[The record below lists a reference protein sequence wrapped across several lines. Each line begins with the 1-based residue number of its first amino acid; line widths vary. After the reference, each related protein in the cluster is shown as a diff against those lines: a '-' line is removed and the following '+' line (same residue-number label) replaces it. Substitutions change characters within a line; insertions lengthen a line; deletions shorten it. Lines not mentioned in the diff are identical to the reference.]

1 MSPRNRAV
9 ARALAT
15 AGLASV
21 LFDLLSE
28 REARRRELSFDVP
41 LLAARLEELTLRV
54 TAQPRLR
61 TLPVGYFGASTGAAA
76 ALRAAASLGEQIAAV
91 VSRGGRP
98 DLAHEDLARVVAPTL
113 LIVGER
119 DREVLELNRRAANLL
134 ACPHDL
140 VVVAGAGH
148 LFEEAGAL
156 ERVCELAIEWFQRYL
171 G

>member
-15 AGLASV
+15 AGLGSL

-28 REARRRELSFDVP
+28 HEARRRELSFDVP
-41 LLAARLEELTLRV
+41 LLAARLEELTRQLTER
-54 TAQPRLR
+54 PRLR

-76 ALRAAASLGEQIAAV
+76 ALRAAATLGAEIAAV

-98 DLAHEDLARVVAPTL
+98 DLAGEDLARVVAPTL

-119 DREVLELNRRAANLL
+119 DHEVLELNRRAANLL
-134 ACPHDL
+134 ACAHEL

-148 LFEEAGAL
+148 LFEDAGAL
-156 ERVCELAIEWFQRYL
+156 ERVCELAIDWFRRYL